1 MREVAHGEVRRP
13 ILVEPLVLLDP
24 GAIYAMYVGESEQ
37 RLRSALST
45 VDAMAPVVLWID
57 EIEKGFAGS
66 SSDADAGTARR
77 VIGSFLRW
85 LQERPAGVFLI
96 ATCNDVETLPSEFV
110 RRGRFDEIFFV
121 DLPDPTERSSILELH
136 LRQRRRDPSSFD
148 LAALVAAT
156 DGFTGAELEAVVVGG
171 LYRAF
176 GEANDLSTDDLLEE
190 AHRTTPLSTT
200 RAESIAALRAWA
212 RGRATPASGL
222 ALSPVTTDERRPGY
236 A

>member
-1 MREVAHGEVRRP
+1 
-13 ILVEPLVLLDP
+13 
-24 GAIYAMYVGESEQ
+24 MYVGESEQ

-57 EIEKGFAGS
+57 EIEKGFAGGT
-66 SSDADAGTARR
+66 SDADAGTARR

-85 LQERPAGVFLI
+85 LQERPGGVFLI

-121 DLPDPTERSSILELH
+121 DLPDPTERRSILELH
-136 LRQRRRDPSSFD
+136 LRRRRRDPASFD
-148 LAALVAAT
+148 LTAVAAAS

-176 GEANDLSTDDLLEE
+176 GQGHDLDTDDLLEE
-190 AHRTTPLSTT
+190 IHGTTPLSTT
-200 RAESIAALRAWA
+200 RAESIRALRAWA
-212 RGRATPASGL
+212 RGRATPASGR
-222 ALSPVTTDERRPGY
+222 AEPGPVTEDRRPGY

>member
-1 MREVAHGEVRRP
+1 M
-13 ILVEPLVLLDP
+13 PLVLLDP

-96 ATCNDVETLPSEFV
+96 ATCNDVDTLPSEFV

-121 DLPDPTERSSILELH
+121 DLPDPTERRSILELQ
-136 LRQRRRDPSSFD
+136 LRQRRRDPTSFD
-148 LAALVAAT
+148 LAALAATT
-156 DGFTGAELEAVVVGG
+156 DGFTGAELESVVVGG

-176 GEANDLSTDDLLEE
+176 GEGRELETADLLEE
-190 AHRTTPLSTT
+190 ARRTTPLSTT
-200 RAESIAALRAWA
+200 RAESIAALRSWA
-212 RGRATPASGL
+212 RGRATPASG
-222 ALSPVTTDERRPGY
+222 AVERSVTAEDGRPGY